1 MPDTPLGEDVA
12 AKFTAAWEV
21 FAPTCSG
28 AVAPEATFQAWF
40 AHYLIS
46 QFGIDRVAREV
57 DFGHRDGAVEFQSPL
72 RERVPGGS
80 CSLDAVILRRPGVY
94 LPFRTFF
101 ADRTAADRLADL
113 AVISELKVGTSAFK
127 AGLSQARVCQDFWK
141 LSMLVQEADAHGI
154 EAPLA
159 FMCILDN
166 NPAHPFDFANLA
178 RRLTEVPAD
187 PRVILL
193 SHSIQRDRP
202 THRGG
207 SGS

>member
-1 MPDTPLGEDVA
+1 MRPAPEEDVG

-21 FAPTCSG
+21 FARTCSA

-57 DFGHRDGAVEFQSPL
+57 DFGHTDGAVEFRSPL
-72 RERVPGGS
+72 RQRVPGGS
-80 CSLDAVILRRPGVY
+80 CSLDAVVLRRPGVY

-101 ADRTAADRLADL
+101 SDRTAGERLADL
-113 AVISELKVGTSAFK
+113 AVISELKVGTSAYT

-141 LSMLVQEADAHGI
+141 LSMLVQEADARGI
-154 EAPLA
+154 TAPLA

-166 NPAHPFDFANLA
+166 NPSHPFDFANLD
-178 RRLTEVPAD
+178 RRLAEVPPD
-187 PRVILL
+187 PRVIRLT
-193 SHSIQRDRP
+193 HSIHAQP
-202 THRGG
+202 
-207 SGS
+207 